1 MKPRL
6 SEAPLLTKAR
16 EIEQRLNNLQIFKEE
31 ENNDNKSKIVS
42 CLKRK
47 GGAASLKEC
56 ADACGVSPDK
66 CKKIIDE
73 MDNVQISSHGDVV
86 LTDGLSDEEME
97 KAGCVPSHKMA
108 KADMATKDKYCMKT
122 FGKKYSECS
131 AAQKAQCDKIH
142 GKVSKAQPGYQ
153 PEKITD
159 INPAFMAESGG
170 QTKSG
175 YFTTNGKTIET
186 EDAPKKK
193 KGKDTTNIEQLSSRM
208 NPHAGGGV
216 DREDRMGESKKLEKA
231 SSKALMREMSEQQPR
246 SMTRAVP
253 TICRTCGATQSTGC
267 RIPEL
272 MGTDLHACP
281 QFRPL

>member
-6 SEAPLLTKAR
+6 SEAPLLIKAR

-31 ENNDNKSKIVS
+31 ENDDNKRKIVS
-42 CLKRK
+42 CLKKK

-56 ADACGVSPDK
+56 ADACGISPDK

-97 KAGCVPSHKMA
+97 KAGCMPSHKN
-108 KADMATKDKYCMKT
+108 
-122 FGKKYSECS
+122 KK
-131 AAQKAQCDKIH
+131 H
-142 GKVSKAQPGYQ
+142 GKVSKAQPGYL

-231 SSKALMREMSEQQPR
+231 SSKAMMREMSEQQPR
-246 SMTRAVP
+246 GMSNFAVP
-253 TICRTCGATQSTGC
+253 TICRACGATKSTGC
-267 RIPEL
+267 KLPEL